1 MIRKNKWFIW
11 AVRAS
16 KDSIWTVGQTAE
28 CWISKWAFCI
38 NKRVV
43 LWVLLFLFLANVHM
57 DVHAQKRACSHMYLQ
72 WEVEERMEARVSRS
86 LFLHPHSRAHTAV
99 LMQRL
104 HCYRFTFCGCS
115 LMERWATKCFSEQV
129 NFLDNSAVLTGI
141 LNS

>member
-43 LWVLLFLFLANVHM
+43 LWVLLFFFWLMFIWTCMHKNVH
-57 DVHAQKRACSHMYLQ
+57 VHTCICNEKLKKGWRQELVEVCFCIHIQEHVQQCWCSVCIVTDSHFVAVHSWKDGLPS
-72 WEVEERMEARVSRS
+72 A
-86 LFLHPHSRAHTAV
+86 FLS
-99 LMQRL
+99 
-104 HCYRFTFCGCS
+104 
-115 LMERWATKCFSEQV
+115 K
-129 NFLDNSAVLTGI
+129 
-141 LNS
+141 